1 MKKINIEK
9 YSEEIKKKFNVCYEI
24 AKIARSKNLDP
35 SLNVEIIPT
44 YSLAQRAIGLVSTL
58 HPEIKDER
66 IEKRIKE
73 LEKEHGFL
81 DLAVALIIAKEIA
94 EEKYCKFVDKIKAME
109 AGIRV
114 AIAYLTLGIVSSP
127 VEGFI
132 RLEERKTR
140 DDKKYL
146 AAFFSGPIRSAGG
159 TAAALSVV
167 IIDYIRKIFN
177 YAKYDASEEE
187 VKRGITEVY
196 DYHERIA
203 NLQYLPSEKELEIIL
218 KNLPIQIDGDPSE
231 KEVSNYKDLERIKTN
246 KIRKGFCL
254 VVAEGL
260 ALKAPKLFKKILQ
273 LKEKG
278 IDLLEDFFWL
288 KELKKDNKE
297 EEKITPLSDYIKDI
311 VAGRPIL
318 SHPSRRGGFRLRYGR
333 TRMSGYSATAINP
346 ALTYILEDFLA
357 IGTQLRTERPGK
369 SSSLGIC
376 DFIDGPIVKLDDE
389 SVVKINDID
398 SAFKYKNRIKEIIF
412 LGDILI
418 SYGDFFNRNHALMPV
433 GYVEEW
439 WYLELKEKLQNIID
453 NSSNFEEV
461 KEAQELM
468 ERLKDYNYFNL
479 PLKDVL
485 IICKK
490 YKVPLYPKYI
500 FYWTEIDVE
509 KIFKLVNWIK
519 EGYFND
525 NLDFILP
532 YSKFKKSL
540 LKEEKRSLE
549 LIGLEHFV
557 FADNIIIKSQEA
569 FAFLLNL
576 GILSSEDFFNKNKE
590 ELNKKIKSFEFKEKI
605 EEVKE
610 KNVLDFINKYS
621 EFEIKDKAGSF
632 IGARMGRPEKSKPKV
647 LETQPNTLFPV
658 GKEGGRLRS
667 FNEALKKNYIKAEFP
682 TFFCVNC
689 KKETIYSYCEE
700 CGKETE
706 KRWYCGKCK
715 KLYNRDYCEHH
726 GKIKP
731 YRVKRIDI
739 QYYFTKAQERIKINN
754 NFLVKGVRGTS
765 SSEHVVEN
773 LAKGI
778 LRAFYNL
785 PVNKDGT
792 IRYDATELPLTHF
805 RPIEINTSVEKL
817 RELGYLY
824 DVYGKPLEREDQL
837 LILMPQDIILPA
849 CKESLDE
856 RADEFFLRVANFID
870 DLLVRFYKMDPF
882 YNAKTREDLIGHL
895 MLCIAPHNAAGT
907 VARIIGFSNTQ
918 TFLASPFL
926 HGALRRDCDGDEAGF
941 MLLLDAL
948 LNFSIKYIPSHIGGT
963 QDCPVICNVIIK
975 ANEVDDMVFDIE
987 NVKEYSLE
995 FYKAAQEFKLPN
1007 EIKIKKVKD
1016 FLETEKAF
1024 FIDYTH
1030 PLSSIDL
1037 ANKCSAYKKLATMK
1051 EKVEKQLEIG
1061 EKIRAVDIKELVSL
1075 VITRHFL
1082 RDIRG
1087 NLRKFSIQQFRCSI
1101 CNEKYRRPPL
1111 RGVCKCGGRII
1122 FTIAEGTVKKYLQL
1136 AEDLA
1141 NKYGVDDYLKQTL
1154 ELTRLSIDNI
1164 FGRKETKQVN
1174 LDYFI
1179 E

>member
-1 MKKINIEK
+1 MIETIEK
-9 YSEEIKKKFNVCYEI
+9 YQQEIKKKFNVCYEI
-24 AKIARSKNLDP
+24 AKIARSKNFDP

-81 DLAVALIIAKEIA
+81 DLAVALTIAKEVA
-94 EEKYCKFVDKIKAME
+94 EEKFCKFPDKIKAME
-109 AGIRV
+109 AGIRI

-127 VEGFI
+127 IEGFI
-132 RLEERKTR
+132 RLEERKTK
-140 DDKKYL
+140 DNKTYL

-159 TAAALSVV
+159 TAAALAIV
-167 IIDYIRKIFN
+167 IIDYIRKIFG
-177 YAKYDASEEE
+177 YAKYDATEEE
-187 VKRGITEVY
+187 VKRGIIEVY
-196 DYHERIA
+196 DYHERIS

-218 KNLPIQIDGDPSE
+218 RNLPIQIDGDPSE
-231 KEVSNYKDLERIKTN
+231 KEVSNYKNLERIKTN

-254 VVAEGL
+254 VVAEGI
-260 ALKAPKLFKKILQ
+260 ALKAPKVLKKVLQ

-278 IDLLEDFFWL
+278 IDLLEDFLWL
-288 KELKKDNKE
+288 KELKKDVVKE
-297 EEKITPLSDYIKDI
+297 EEGKVVPSSDYIKDI
-311 VAGRPIL
+311 VGGRPIL
-318 SHPSRRGGFRLRYGR
+318 SYPSRRGGFRLRYGR

-369 SSSLGIC
+369 SSGLGIC
-376 DFIDGPIVKLDDE
+376 DFIEGPIVKLEDE
-389 SVVKINDID
+389 SVVKINDINL
-398 SAFKYKNRIKEIIF
+398 ALKYRNKIKEIIF

-418 SYGDFFNRNHALMPV
+418 SYGDFYNRNHLLIPV

-439 WYLELKEKLQNIID
+439 WYLELKERLKDIIER
-453 NSSNFEEV
+453 SENFEEV
-461 KEAQELM
+461 KEAQELLD
-468 ERLKDYNYFNL
+468 RLGDYNYFNL
-479 PLKDVL
+479 PFEESVK
-485 IICKK
+485 ICKK
-490 YKVPLYPKYI
+490 YKIPLYPKYI

-509 KIFKLVNWIK
+509 RLYRLVKWIK

-532 YSKFKKSL
+532 YSKFRRNQ
-540 LKEEKRSLE
+540 LKDEKRSLE
-549 LIGLEHFV
+549 IIGLEHFV
-557 FADNIIIKSQEA
+557 FADNIIIKNQEA
-569 FAFLLNL
+569 FALFLNL
-576 GILSSEDFFNKNKE
+576 GILNSGDVFSKNKE
-590 ELNKKIKSFEFKEKI
+590 EINKKIKLFEFKAEA
-605 EEVKE
+605 KE
-610 KNVLDFINKYS
+610 GKKEDILDFINKHS
-621 EFEIKDKAGSF
+621 EFEIRDKAGSF
-632 IGARMGRPEKSKPKV
+632 IGARMGRPEKSRPKV
-647 LETQPNTLFPV
+647 LATQPNALFPV

-667 FNEALKKNYIKAEFP
+667 FNEALKRGYIKAEFP
-682 TFFCVNC
+682 TFFCVSCN
-689 KKETIYSYCEE
+689 KETIYPYCEN

-706 KRWYCGKCK
+706 KRWYC
-715 KLYNRDYCEHH
+715 KLCNELYSKDHCVH
-726 GKIKP
+726 GKLKP
-731 YRVKRIDI
+731 YRTKKIDI
-739 QYYFTKAQERIKINN
+739 NYYFTKAREKININ
-754 NFLVKGVRGTS
+754 GNFLVKGVRGTS

-792 IRYDATELPLTHF
+792 IRYDATEIPLTHF
-805 RPIEINTSVEKL
+805 KPFEIGVSVEKL

-824 DVYGKPLEREDQL
+824 DIYGKPLEKEDQIL
-837 LILMPQDIILPA
+837 ALMPQDIILPA
-849 CKESLDE
+849 CRESLDE

-870 DLLVRFYKMDPF
+870 DLLVRFYGMQPF
-882 YNAKTREDLIGHL
+882 YNAKNREDLVGHL

-918 TFLASPFL
+918 TFLANPFL

-948 LNFSIKYIPSHIGGT
+948 LNFSIKFIPSHIGGT
-963 QDCPVICNVIIK
+963 QDCPVICNVVIK
-975 ANEVDDMVFDIE
+975 QNEVDDMVFDME

-995 FYKAAQEFKLPN
+995 LYKAAAKFKLPN
-1007 EIKIKKVKD
+1007 EIKIKQVKD
-1016 FLETEKAF
+1016 SLNSEESF
-1024 FIDYTH
+1024 FINYTH

-1051 EKVEKQLEIG
+1051 EKVEKQLLIG
-1061 EKIRAVDIKELVSL
+1061 EKIRAVDIRQLASL
-1075 VITRHFL
+1075 IITRHFL

-1111 RGVCKCGGRII
+1111 RGMCKCGGRII
-1122 FTIAEGTVKKYLQL
+1122 FTIAEGTIKKYLQL

-1141 NKYGVDDYLKQTL
+1141 NKYDVDEYLKQTI
-1154 ELTRLSIDNI
+1154 ELTKMSVDGI
-1164 FGRKETKQVN
+1164 FGKKETKQIN
-1174 LDYFI
+1174 LNHFF